1 MPHLAALVALLTFP
15 LYGHPDD
22 SAINTHNTMQLLQ
35 QTEQSIREI
44 REERN
49 SLPAVLAPRSFNPFA
64 INFIE
69 RNNPALPAYIYDQFS
84 GQYRRV
90 R

>member
-1 MPHLAALVALLTFP
+1 MPHFAALVVLLAFP

-22 SAINTHNTMQLLQ
+22 NTNTNNTMRLLES
-35 QTEQSIREI
+35 TEQSIREI

-64 INFIE
+64 INFID
-69 RNNPALPAYIYDQFS
+69 RNNPALPAYIYDQSS
-84 GQYRRV
+84 GQYRRI

>member
-1 MPHLAALVALLTFP
+1 MLHIAALTALLLFP
-15 LYGHPDD
+15 LYGHTDD
-22 SAINTHNTMQLLQ
+22 STNTNNTMRLLES
-35 QTEQSIREI
+35 TEQSIREI

-69 RNNPALPAYIYDQFS
+69 RNNPALPAYIYDQSS